1 MPKVLMIYTSHSKL
15 GDTDEKTGWYLPEA
29 AHPYAE
35 FTKAGLEV
43 EMASPK
49 GGEAPLDASSVDA
62 SKDDAVSMAF
72 NDDPKLSALWKS
84 TKKLADCKSSD
95 YAAIFVVGGFGVMW
109 DLPDDKDMIRLAEE
123 TYAAGHVVSAVCHGP
138 AAFVNVKGP
147 DGELL
152 AKGKKVSAFTN
163 AEEDAVSR
171 RDIVPF
177 TNEDKYKSIG
187 ATFVDG
193 GVFQEQVSVNEN
205 FITGQNPPSAG
216 PTALAVID
224 AIKA

>member
-1 MPKVLMIYTSHSKL
+1 MSTILMIYTSHSKL
-15 GDTDEKTGWYLPEA
+15 GDTDQQTGWYLPEA

-35 FTKAGLEV
+35 FTKAGLTV

-49 GGEAPLDASSVDA
+49 GGEAPLDAGSVDA
-62 SKDDAVSMAF
+62 SKEDAVSMAF
-72 NDDPKLSALWKS
+72 NEDPKLTALWKN
-84 TKKLADCKSSD
+84 TKKLSDCKSSD

-123 TYAAGHVVSAVCHGP
+123 TYAAGNVVSAVCHGP
-138 AAFVNVKGP
+138 AALVNVKGP
-147 DGELL
+147 DGEFL

-163 AEEDAVSR
+163 AEEDAVQR
-171 RDIVPF
+171 RDVVPF
-177 TNEDKYKSIG
+177 TNEDRYNAIG

-193 GVFQEQVSVNEN
+193 GVFQECVSVNDN

-216 PTALAVID
+216 ATALAVI
-224 AIKA
+224 KALKK